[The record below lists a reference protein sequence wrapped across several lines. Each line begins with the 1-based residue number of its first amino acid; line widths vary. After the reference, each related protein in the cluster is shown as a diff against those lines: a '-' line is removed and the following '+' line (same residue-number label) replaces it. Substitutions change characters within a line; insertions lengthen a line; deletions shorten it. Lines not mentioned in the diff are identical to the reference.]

1 MEIHGCEK
9 PIIFGLSKEIYCI
22 THLNVT
28 QIEWFREGA
37 NNRPLEKSYGNQ
49 QLTMTLDTK
58 RARLNGAIFTC
69 RVTDV
74 EGKQYEESVS
84 IRVKGEWYNISL
96 YGVLVRYLERETCTH
111 LGTSTGKLDRC
122 NFASAGPDVV
132 SR

>member
-1 MEIHGCEK
+1 MQIHGYEK

-37 NNRPLEKSYGNQ
+37 NNRPLEQSYDNQ
-49 QLTMTLDTK
+49 QLTITLDTK

-84 IRVKGEWYNISL
+84 IRVKGE
-96 YGVLVRYLERETCTH
+96 
-111 LGTSTGKLDRC
+111 
-122 NFASAGPDVV
+122 
-132 SR
+132 